1 MRLLTLSG
9 MATILALTAPL
20 AQAQQAKAPVP
31 AAPPAAGP
39 ATSAG
44 PGRITCATAQV
55 CELGIG
61 SPAKLKYQI
70 TIEAL
75 SAEDKDRL
83 GKQCKPAGKVACVV
97 TIDGTEM
104 ADPVK
109 LKATKIKWHN

>member
-1 MRLLTLSG
+1 MRLLTLTG
-9 MATILALTAPL
+9 MATVLALLAPL
-20 AQAQQAKAPVP
+20 AQAQQAGKAAPA
-31 AAPPAAGP
+31 AAPPGP

-44 PGRITCATAQV
+44 PGRITCATAKV

-61 SPAKLKYQI
+61 NPAKLKYQI

-83 GKQCKPAGKVACVV
+83 TKQCKPAGKTPCVV

>member
-1 MRLLTLSG
+1 MRLLTLTG
-9 MATILALTAPL
+9 MATVLALLAPL
-20 AQAQQAKAPVP
+20 AQAQQAVKAAPAA
-31 AAPPAAGP
+31 AAPPGL

-44 PGRITCATAQV
+44 PGRITCATAKM

-61 SPAKLKYQI
+61 NPAKLKYQI

-83 GKQCKPAGKVACVV
+83 AKQCKPAGKTPCVV

-109 LKATKIKWHN
+109 LEATAIKWYN